1 MTPSDDFKMLIEVA
15 TPVSIAIGGWL
26 LKLIWAEIKQL
37 RQDQKEYVTKEM
49 CRTHREA
56 IQHQRDGYGGC
67 CHNRQGD
74 DD

>member
-26 LKLIWAEIKQL
+26 LKMIWAEIKQL

-56 IQHQRDGYGGC
+56 IKHQLDGYGGC
-67 CHNRQGD
+67 CHKRQGD
-74 DD
+74 EE

>member
-37 RQDQKEYVTKEM
+37 RHDQKEYVTKEM
-49 CRTHREA
+49 CRTHRGA
-56 IQHQRDGYGGC
+56 IQHQLDGYGGC
-67 CHNRQGD
+67 CHKRQGD
-74 DD
+74 EE

>member
-1 MTPSDDFKMLIEVA
+1 MTPSDDLKMLIEVA

-37 RQDQKEYVTKEM
+37 RHDQKEYVTKEM

-56 IQHQRDGYGGC
+56 IQHQLDGYGGC
-67 CHNRQGD
+67 CHKRQGD
-74 DD
+74 EE

>member
-15 TPVSIAIGGWL
+15 TPVSIAIGGGL

-37 RQDQKEYVTKEM
+37 RHDQKEYVTKEM

-56 IQHQRDGYGGC
+56 IQHQLDGYGGC
-67 CHNRQGD
+67 CHKRQD
-74 DD
+74 DEE

>member
-1 MTPSDDFKMLIEVA
+1 MLIEVA

-26 LKLIWAEIKQL
+26 LKMIWAEIKQL

-56 IQHQRDGYGGC
+56 IQHQLDGYGGC
-67 CHNRQGD
+67 CHKRQGD
-74 DD
+74 EE

>member
-37 RQDQKEYVTKEM
+37 RHDQKEYVTKEM

-56 IQHQRDGYGGC
+56 IRLQLEGYSGC
-67 CHNRQGD
+67 CHKRQD
-74 DD
+74 DEE